1 MMIWQPTMKNKTN
14 KNHHHN
20 NNNNNSGWL
29 YINNKINEKSVFTCG
44 RTVEARLDMIKFTNC
59 LANTDE
65 GH

>member
-1 MMIWQPTMKNKTN
+1 MMIWQPTTKNKTN
-14 KNHHHN
+14 KNHHHH
-20 NNNNNSGWL
+20 NNNNSGWL

>member
-1 MMIWQPTMKNKTN
+1 MMIWQPTMKNKAN
-14 KNHHHN
+14 KNHHH
-20 NNNNNSGWL
+20 NNNNSGWL